1 MDQEVIYIYF
11 RDSHVDRINSRTD
24 FEFILQHIDTDRALL
39 I

>member
-11 RDSHVDRINSRTD
+11 SNVDRINSRTD